1 MVIRFLPRHPCLTVN
16 IRAIAR
22 DQKPRATCGRR
33 RRDHNGGDE
42 RGNATMGLTATL
54 AARIAATGYEELSAE
69 ALAAGRRLVLDGL
82 AVAVAGTKEEAIG
95 ILAAH
100 TRALGGVP
108 EASAIGCGFRTDP
121 VRAAALNGAAMHVL
135 DFEPMWSPAT
145 HALSTTLPV
154 ALALG
159 EACGLAGR
167 EVLTALVK
175 GIEIQGWLREASG
188 QFVPEQLQFHPPGLV
203 GPMGAAVAAGHLLG
217 LDGPKLQ
224 HALGIAASR
233 AGSVFSN
240 AGTMTKST
248 HCGQAAA
255 LGLDAA
261 MLAAR
266 GFTGDAET
274 FESPQ
279 GYGGT
284 FYKGTYRPDE
294 LLKFG
299 PPWRVVSPGFAIK
312 MFPSQFGTHFVI
324 TAGLELHRRIAD
336 PAAIR
341 AVTLVGPVMPYVN
354 RPMPETGLSG
364 KFSFQY
370 VLAAALLDGKVGIG
384 TFTDATLHRPDLQ
397 ALLPRI
403 TFRMDKDIPA
413 RFETMHVE
421 ATAELADGRTM
432 SARCDGPRG
441 VWGKPPI
448 PQAEHLAKVR
458 DCLSVRLTQDS
469 VERCITLAGSLD
481 SQTPDGVRKLMALVR
496 GQS

>member
-1 MVIRFLPRHPCLTVN
+1 
-16 IRAIAR
+16 
-22 DQKPRATCGRR
+22 
-33 RRDHNGGDE
+33 
-42 RGNATMGLTATL
+42 MGLTATL
-54 AARIAATGYEELSAE
+54 AARIAATRYEDLSAE
-69 ALAAGRRLVLDGL
+69 ALVAARRLVLDGL
-82 AVAVAGTKEEAIG
+82 AVAVAGTKEEAIR
-95 ILAAH
+95 ILTAH
-100 TRALGGVP
+100 TRALGGTP
-108 EASAIGCGFRTDP
+108 DCSAIGGGFRTDP

-145 HALSTTLPV
+145 HALSTALPV
-154 ALALG
+154 ALALA
-159 EACGLAGR
+159 EARGLPGR
-167 EVLTALVK
+167 EVLAALVK
-175 GIEIQGWLREASG
+175 GIEIQGRLREASG
-188 QFVPEQLQFHPPGLV
+188 QFIPEQLQFHPPGLV
-203 GPMGAAVAAGHLLG
+203 GPMGAAVAAAHLLG
-217 LDGPKLQ
+217 LDGPRLQ

-255 LGLDAA
+255 LGLEAA
-261 MLAAR
+261 MLAAE

-274 FESPQ
+274 FDSPQ
-279 GYGGT
+279 GYAGT
-284 FYKGTYRPDE
+284 FYKGTYRPQE
-294 LLKFG
+294 LAKFG
-299 PPWRVVSPGFAIK
+299 PPWRVVSPGYAIK

-324 TAGLELHRRIAD
+324 TAGLELHGKIGD

-384 TFTDATLHRPDLQ
+384 TFTDATLQRPDVQ
-397 ALLPRI
+397 ALLPKI

-421 ATAELADGRTM
+421 ATVELSDGRSVTV
-432 SARCDGPRG
+432 RCDGPRG

-448 PQAEHLAKVR
+448 PEAEHLAKVR
-458 DCLSVRLTQDS
+458 DCLSVRLSTEQA
-469 VERCITLAGSLD
+469 ERCIALAGGLD
-481 SQTPDGVRKLMALVR
+481 SQPAEGVRALMALVR
-496 GQS
+496 CES

>member
-1 MVIRFLPRHPCLTVN
+1 MS
-16 IRAIAR
+16 
-22 DQKPRATCGRR
+22 
-33 RRDHNGGDE
+33 
-42 RGNATMGLTATL
+42 LTATL
-54 AARIAATGYEELSAE
+54 AARIAATRYEDLGE
-69 ALAAGRRLVLDGL
+69 AAVAAARRLVLDGI
-82 AVAVAGTKEEAIG
+82 AVAVAGTHEDAIQ

-100 TRALGGVP
+100 TLALGGAA
-108 EASAIGCGFRTDP
+108 EASAIGFGFRTDP

-159 EACGLAGR
+159 EARGLPGR

-188 QFVPEQLQFHPPGLV
+188 QFVPEELQFHPPGLV
-203 GPMGAAVAAGHLLG
+203 GPMGAAVTAAHLLG
-217 LDGPKLQ
+217 LDGARLQ

-266 GFTGDAET
+266 GFTGDPET
-274 FESPQ
+274 FDSPL
-279 GYGGT
+279 GFAGT
-284 FYKGTYRPDE
+284 FHKGSFRPE
-294 LLKFG
+294 ALAKFG
-299 PPWRVVSPGFAIK
+299 PPWRVVEPGYAIK

-324 TAGLELHRRIAD
+324 TAGLELHRLVGD
-336 PAAIR
+336 PAGIV
-341 AVTLVGPVMPYVN
+341 AVELVGPVMPYVN
-354 RPMPETGLSG
+354 RPLPETGLSG

-384 TFTDATLHRPDLQ
+384 TFTDATLRRADVQ

-403 TFRMDKDIPA
+403 AFRMDATIPA

-421 ATAELADGRTM
+421 ATATLTDGRVLTV
-432 SARCDGPRG
+432 RCDGPRG

-448 PQAEHLAKVR
+448 PEAEHLAKVR
-458 DCLSVRLTQDS
+458 DCLSVRLTPDL
-469 VERCITLAGSLD
+469 VERCIALAGSLD
-481 SQTPDGVRKLMALVR
+481 RLPADGVRALMGLIGSA
-496 GQS
+496 S

>member
-1 MVIRFLPRHPCLTVN
+1 
-16 IRAIAR
+16 
-22 DQKPRATCGRR
+22 
-33 RRDHNGGDE
+33 
-42 RGNATMGLTATL
+42 MGLTTTL
-54 AARIAATGYEELSAE
+54 AARIAATRFTDISAD
-69 ALAAGRRLVLDGL
+69 AIAAARRLALDGL
-82 AVAVAGTKEEAIG
+82 AVAVAGTKEQAIQ

-100 TRALGGVP
+100 TSALGGTP
-108 EASAIGCGFRTDP
+108 EASAIGAGFRTDP

-159 EACGLAGR
+159 ESHGLSGQ

-188 QFVPEQLQFHPPGLV
+188 QFIPEQLQFHPPGLV
-203 GPMGAAVAAGHLLG
+203 GPMGAAVAASHLLG
-217 LDGPKLQ
+217 LDGLKLQ

-255 LGLDAA
+255 LGLEAA
-261 MLAAR
+261 MLAAQ

-274 FESPQ
+274 FDSPQ
-279 GYGGT
+279 GYAGT

-294 LLKFG
+294 LAKFG
-299 PPWRVVSPGFAIK
+299 PPWRVVTPGYAIK

-324 TAGLELHRRIAD
+324 TAGLDLHKQIGD
-336 PAAIR
+336 PTAIR

-354 RPMPETGLSG
+354 RPHPETGLSG

-384 TFTDATLHRPDLQ
+384 TFTDATLQRADIQ
-397 ALLPRI
+397 ALLPKIR
-403 TFRMDKDIPA
+403 FNMDKDIPA
-413 RFETMHVE
+413 RFETMYVDVAVE
-421 ATAELADGRTM
+421 LMDGRTVQ
-432 SARCDGPRG
+432 ARCDGPRG
-441 VWGKPPI
+441 VWSKPPI
-448 PQAEHLAKVR
+448 PAEEHLIKVR
-458 DCLSVRLTQDS
+458 DCLSVRLAPETM
-469 VERCITLAGSLD
+469 ERCIALAGSLD
-481 SQTPDGVRKLMALVR
+481 ALSPGDLRELMMLVR
-496 GQS
+496 CDA

>member
-1 MVIRFLPRHPCLTVN
+1 
-16 IRAIAR
+16 
-22 DQKPRATCGRR
+22 
-33 RRDHNGGDE
+33 
-42 RGNATMGLTATL
+42 MGLTATL
-54 AARIAATGYEELSAE
+54 AERIAATRYDDIGAV
-69 ALAAGRRLVLDGL
+69 ALVAARRLVLDGL
-82 AVAVAGTKEEAIG
+82 AVAVAGTKEKAIE

-100 TRALGGVP
+100 MRALGGVP
-108 EASAIGCGFRTDP
+108 EVSAIGGGFRTDP

-159 EACGLAGR
+159 EAHGLSGR
-167 EVLTALVK
+167 EILAALVK

-188 QFVPEQLQFHPPGLV
+188 QFIPEQLQFHPPGLV
-203 GPMGAAVAAGHLLG
+203 GPMGAAVVASHLLK
-217 LDGPKLQ
+217 LDGSKLQ

-255 LGLDAA
+255 LGLEAA
-261 MLAAR
+261 MLAAQ

-274 FESPQ
+274 FDSPQ
-279 GYGGT
+279 GYAGT

-294 LLKFG
+294 LTKFG
-299 PPWRVVSPGFAIK
+299 PPWRVVSPGYAIK

-324 TAGLELHRRIAD
+324 TAGLELHRQIGDRV
-336 PAAIR
+336 AIR
-341 AVTLVGPVMPYVN
+341 AVTLTGPVMPYVN
-354 RPMPETGLSG
+354 RPAPETGLSG

-384 TFTDATLHRPDLQ
+384 TFTDSTLRRADIQ
-397 ALLPRI
+397 ALLPKI
-403 TFRMDKDIPA
+403 QFRMDPQIPA
-413 RFETMHVE
+413 RFETMYIDVAVE
-421 ATAELADGRTM
+421 LTDGRTLQ
-432 SARCDGPRG
+432 ARCDGPRG

-448 PQAEHLAKVR
+448 PVVEHLVKVR
-458 DCLSVRLTQDS
+458 DCLAVRLAPDAI
-469 VERCITLAGSLD
+469 ERCVALAGSLD
-481 SQTPDGVRKLMALVR
+481 ELPADGLRELMTLVR
-496 GQS
+496 CDA